1 MCIAAGDFSAFL
13 WEAVVPAAV
22 GLFCAWATLQSF
34 GNYSGWLL
42 APWLVA
48 AIIAG
53 EVICAVALSR
63 TSLPRRFGGSTRSIE
78 AAALYACASIAW
90 GIALIQLFGT
100 HPGF

>member
-1 MCIAAGDFSAFL
+1 MHRRRRFLGLL

-42 APWLVA
+42 APWLVV
-48 AIIAG
+48 AIVVG
-53 EVICAVALSR
+53 EVMCAVALSR
-63 TSLPRRFGGSTRSIE
+63 TSVPRRFGGSTRSIE
-78 AAALYACASIAW
+78 AAALYACVSIAW